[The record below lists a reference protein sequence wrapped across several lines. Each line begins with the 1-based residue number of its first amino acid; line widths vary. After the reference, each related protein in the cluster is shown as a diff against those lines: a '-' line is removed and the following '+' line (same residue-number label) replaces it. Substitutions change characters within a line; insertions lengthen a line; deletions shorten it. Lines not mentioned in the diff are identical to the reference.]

1 MELTVHIDASSGT
14 TAALAG
20 ILTDMIKERV
30 YEENTWGTVFDNKN
44 TLNDWVTF
52 TNIYLG
58 GAAAIKATPG
68 EQRKGV
74 LKAATLLVAALQS
87 FDRNGGFAPRHYDP
101 ENPNPTAPLDLSRA
115 REINDGYIVP
125 VWESL

>member
-1 MELTVHIDASSGT
+1 MELTVHTDASSGT

-30 YEENTWGTVFDNKN
+30 YEENTWGPAFDDKN
-44 TLNDWVTF
+44 TLNDWVAF
-52 TNIYLG
+52 ANIYLG
-58 GAAAIKATPG
+58 KASSMKATPE

-74 LKAATLLVAALQS
+74 LKAATLLVASLQA

-101 ENPNPTAPLDLSRA
+101 ENPKPTPPVDLSRVRGIA
-115 REINDGYIVP
+115 DGYVIP
-125 VWESL
+125 A